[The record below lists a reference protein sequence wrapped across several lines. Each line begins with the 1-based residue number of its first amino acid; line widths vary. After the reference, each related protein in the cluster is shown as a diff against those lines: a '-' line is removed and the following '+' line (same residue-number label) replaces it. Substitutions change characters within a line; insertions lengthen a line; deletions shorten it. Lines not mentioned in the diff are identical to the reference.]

1 MPGSRARQSAGR
13 RCWLAFPR
21 PAGQRQVAAVYRAL
35 AVESHLARVDL
46 TGWAPGDPV
55 SPEIIY
61 AFDYRARMLNGSCLL
76 APGVMLIADALAGL
90 IDLATRCQNAV
101 RPPSTIKVVPVM

>member
-1 MPGSRARQSAGR
+1 M
-13 RCWLAFPR
+13 CPR
-21 PAGQRQVAAVYRAL
+21 
-35 AVESHLARVDL
+35 L

-55 SPEIIY
+55 SLEIIY
-61 AFDYRARMLNGSCLL
+61 TFGYRVRMLNGSCLL

-101 RPPSTIKVVPVM
+101 RPPSTTKVVPVM

>member
-1 MPGSRARQSAGR
+1 M
-13 RCWLAFPR
+13 
-21 PAGQRQVAAVYRAL
+21 YRAL

-61 AFDYRARMLNGSCLL
+61 TLDYWVRMLNGSCLF

-90 IDLATRCQNAV
+90 IGRIDLVSRSGDA
-101 RPPSTIKVVPVM
+101 

>member
-1 MPGSRARQSAGR
+1 
-13 RCWLAFPR
+13 
-21 PAGQRQVAAVYRAL
+21 VYRAL

>member
-1 MPGSRARQSAGR
+1 M
-13 RCWLAFPR
+13 
-21 PAGQRQVAAVYRAL
+21 YRAL

-61 AFDYRARMLNGSCLL
+61 TFDYWVRMLNGSCLL
-76 APGVMLIADALAGL
+76 APGVMLIADLAGL
-90 IDLATRCQNAV
+90 IGRIHLATRCQNAV
-101 RPPSTIKVVPVM
+101 RPPSTTKVVPVM